1 MAGHFKMEKVDI
13 CTASK
18 NYSVYIGPDIIHLLS
33 NSLAEYTKV
42 MIITDETVSELHIG
56 KIIEQFPELIVYT
69 TPSGEKAKT
78 FQIYEDCL
86 SFALK
91 HGLDRKSVILAFGGG
106 AVGDLA
112 GFVAATY
119 MRGIPFI
126 QIPTTILAHDSAVG
140 GKVAINH
147 SLGKNMVGAFYQP
160 EMVIYDTNFLHSLP
174 ERQVRS
180 GFAEVIK
187 HGLIADPIF
196 LQELMENL
204 SSLNHLNNIQLS
216 NYLKK
221 GIEIKSAFV
230 SKDEKETGIRAY
242 LNFGHTLGHAIEA
255 KADFGK
261 LTHGESVMCGMV
273 YALILSNNILGLTF
287 DIQSF
292 IQWIEKLGYKWR
304 IPSYMEFDTLYELM
318 KRDKKSTSGKPAF
331 VLLKEIGKPMMME
344 VEKSLLEDTFYKL
357 SE

>member
-1 MAGHFKMEKVDI
+1 MEKVAI
-13 CTASK
+13 HTASK
-18 NYSVYIGPDIIHLLS
+18 NYSVYIGSDIMHLLS
-33 NSLAEYTKV
+33 SCLEEYTKI
-42 MIITDETVSELHIG
+42 MLITDETVSKLHLG
-56 KIIEQFPELIVYT
+56 TLIEQLPNLIVYT

-78 FQIYEDCL
+78 FKIYEDCL

-91 HGLDRKSVILAFGGG
+91 NGLDRKSVILAFGGG

-147 SLGKNMVGAFYQP
+147 PLGKNMVGAFYQP

-187 HGLIADPIF
+187 HGLIADPAF

-204 SSLNHLNNIQLS
+204 SSLNHLDNIQLAK
-216 NYLKK
+216 YLKK
-221 GIEIKSAFV
+221 GIEIKSSFV

-255 KADFGK
+255 KAGFGE

-273 YALILSNNILGLTF
+273 YALILSKHLLGLTF

-292 IQWIEKLGYKWR
+292 INWIEKLDYKWR
-304 IPSYMEFDTLYELM
+304 IPSSMEFNTLYELM

-331 VLLKEIGKPMMME
+331 VLLEEIGKPTMFE